1 MHLWCTRPES
11 GKLYLD
17 GKEVHIHST
26 GSAKRQKLAYITKD
40 RKNKGLFLRMSIAD
54 NMLAANVDRLTRHGF
69 MQFREGWQDAAEY
82 REKFEIKTP
91 DVNKL
96 VKQLSGGN
104 QQKVLLSMWISRHP
118 RILLIDEP
126 TRGIDVG
133 TKESIHNLIR
143 SYARQGMAVLM
154 VSSDMPELIGAS
166 DRIVAMYEGRVSGEL
181 PLDQI
186 SEERI
191 MALTSGMK
199 IDTKEYAL

>member
-1 MHLWCTRPES
+1 MH
-11 GKLYLD
+11 
-17 GKEVHIHST
+17 
-26 GSAKRQKLAYITKD
+26 
-40 RKNKGLFLRMSIAD
+40 
-54 NMLAANVDRLTRHGF
+54 
-69 MQFREGWQDAAEY
+69 
-82 REKFEIKTP
+82 IKTP
-91 DVNKL
+91 SQKTLIKN
-96 VKQLSGGN
+96 LSGGN
-104 QQKVLLSMWISRHP
+104 QQKVILGRWLLTKP
-118 RILLIDEP
+118 DVLLLDEP